1 MEFQFEEHY
10 GCLKTPRRLRGP
22 ISRSYAY
29 DSPLVGPSKSITAC
43 GEQNVMSDKW
53 FARPVLFV
61 ADIDRS
67 VDFYVKQLGFTQ
79 PWRYEED
86 GKAWVAQVDREGCEL
101 ILSSQWPDKVG
112 KGLMFISLDVGVL
125 DALRA
130 ELEGRGVDVK
140 DGQWGYRL
148 MVIADPDGNE
158 LYFPYPT
165 SHATGSPSRRT
176 LSRRAEGRADSHG
189 VLLGGG

>member
-1 MEFQFEEHY
+1 M
-10 GCLKTPRRLRGP
+10 TRRCWNCEVDHG
-22 ISRSYAY
+22 A
-29 DSPLVGPSKSITAC
+29 

-67 VDFYVKQLGFTQ
+67 IDFYVKQLGFTQ
-79 PWRYEED
+79 RWRYEEE
-86 GKAWVAQVDREGCEL
+86 GKAWVAQVDRQGCEL

-112 KGLMFISLDVGVL
+112 KGLMFIALDAGLL

-130 ELEGRGVDVK
+130 ELEGCGVEVK

-148 MVIADPDGNE
+148 MIIADPDGNE

-165 SHATGSPSRRT
+165 SLATGSPITPDPEQAR
-176 LSRRAEGRADSHG
+176 
-189 VLLGGG
+189 

>member
-1 MEFQFEEHY
+1 M
-10 GCLKTPRRLRGP
+10 
-22 ISRSYAY
+22 
-29 DSPLVGPSKSITAC
+29 SK
-43 GEQNVMSDKW
+43 QW
-53 FARPVLFV
+53 FARAVLFV

-79 PWRYEED
+79 SWRYEEEE
-86 GKAWVAQVDREGCEL
+86 KAYVAQVDRQGCDL

-112 KGLMFISLDVGVL
+112 KGLVFISLDIGVL

-130 ELEGRGVDVK
+130 ELEGRGVNVM

-158 LYFPYPT
+158 LYFPYPK
-165 SHATGSPSRRT
+165 SPATGSLIASN
-176 LSRRAEGRADSHG
+176 
-189 VLLGGG
+189 LGH